1 MFAGQFD
8 LTLDSKNRLVLP
20 TKFRIFITQQDRS
33 GLFIL
38 ARPVGQERCL
48 RLCPP
53 AYMERVKAN
62 MIKLAGQA
70 DAPEEFLRAVTSR
83 MEFAPVD
90 AQSRFVVPQKLVEFA
105 GLSRDVVMVGLADWI
120 EVWNLKEWETVAER
134 AREKHPELLK
144 RALWPEP

>member
-1 MFAGQFD
+1 VFAGQFD

-20 TKFRIFITQQDRS
+20 TKFRIFITQPDRA
-33 GLFIL
+33 GLFIV

-53 AYMERVKAN
+53 AYMERIKAQ
-62 MIKLAGQA
+62 MLRLAGQT

-83 MEFAPVD
+83 MEFTPVD

-105 GLSRDVVMVGLADWI
+105 GLSRDVVMVGMADWI
-120 EVWNLKEWETVAER
+120 EVWNPKEWDAVTER
-134 AREKHPELLK
+134 ARAKNPELLGK
-144 RALWPEP
+144 ALWPEG